1 MSALLSGI
9 EHAFASA
16 ACDVVKVAK
25 FVETKVL
32 PVLKQA
38 QAEAPTIEAVTALVS
53 PQAANI
59 KRVGFAVL
67 GVVIKAIDDAGAA
80 AGASGLNVSLDAQ
93 LVADIKSIASTPHWF

>member
-1 MSALLSGI
+1 MSALLSSI
-9 EHAFASA
+9 EHSFASA
-16 ACDVVKVAK
+16 ASDVVKVAK

-59 KRVGFAVL
+59 EIGNIAHD
-67 GVVIKAIDDAGAA
+67 GP
-80 AGASGLNVSLDAQ
+80 AS
-93 LVADIKSIASTPHWF
+93 